1 MADLCQ
7 DIFVAVVQLLS
18 HVLTSAVLWT
28 VAHQASLFM
37 GFFWQ
42 EHWSRVSF
50 PLPGDL
56 PDSGIE
62 TVSVMP
68 PALAGGFYNTSAT

>member
-1 MADLCQ
+1 MADLFQ
-7 DIFVAVVQLLS
+7 DIFVVVVQLLS
-18 HVLTSAVLWT
+18 RVLILAVLWT
-28 VAHQASLFM
+28 VAQQASLFL

-42 EHWSRVSF
+42 EYWSRVPF

-56 PDSGIE
+56 PESGIE
-62 TVSVMP
+62 TASLMP

>member
-1 MADLCQ
+1 MADLFQ
-7 DIFVAVVQLLS
+7 DIFVVVVQLLS
-18 HVLTSAVLWT
+18 HVLTPAVLWT
-28 VAHQASLFM
+28 VAQQASLFL

-42 EHWSRVSF
+42 EYCSRVPF

-62 TVSVMP
+62 TTSLMP